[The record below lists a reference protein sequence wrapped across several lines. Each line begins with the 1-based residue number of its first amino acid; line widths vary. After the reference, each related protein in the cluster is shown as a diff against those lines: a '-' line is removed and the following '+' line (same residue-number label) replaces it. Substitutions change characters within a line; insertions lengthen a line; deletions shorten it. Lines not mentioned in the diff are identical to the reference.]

1 MFLWPI
7 TVFHLIIRFVLLVP
21 RRYCQRIILKKF
33 HRQGPMKYRIVNL
46 HYFKPRRRQS
56 LKKGDK
62 QTNKNKQAI
71 LQPSSTNKLGQETN
85 KSTTFAN
92 LYLVGRAMGNETFY
106 WEGLTSEPRQTRVQR
121 TFTKLFPTTRRWQ

>member
-1 MFLWPI
+1 MKFEY
-7 TVFHLIIRFVLLVP
+7 LISDYEPALFQAERS
-21 RRYCQRIILKKF
+21 
-33 HRQGPMKYRIVNL
+33 
-46 HYFKPRRRQS
+46 QS

-92 LYLVGRAMGNETFY
+92 LYRPIVRHPTY
-106 WEGLTSEPRQTRVQR
+106 HYIRWEIACPGAFVKNKQTRDNNDSKKI
-121 TFTKLFPTTRRWQ
+121 FNW